1 MSAALAIKHKGHV
14 WMAADSGIT
23 AEDSIEPIET
33 DSKIIKCG
41 PLTIGYV
48 GPVQGINTLRYRYV
62 PPKKKAGETDDYYIY
77 DSIWNSMGKKLVN
90 DGVATKTEDIVVP
103 DVTLLF
109 VYKGRLFETDSAF
122 AFYERKRYA
131 TGGVGCEYASALIEQ
146 ISDDEKDIEGALTDI
161 MEKIIEKHNFV
172 CKPIKIVRI

>member
-1 MSAALAIKHKGHV
+1 M
-14 WMAADSGIT
+14 
-23 AEDSIEPIET
+23 
-33 DSKIIKCG
+33 
-41 PLTIGYV
+41 
-48 GPVQGINTLRYRYV
+48 
-62 PPKKKAGETDDYYIY
+62 
-77 DSIWNSMGKKLVN
+77 VN
-90 DGVATKTEDIVVP
+90 DGVVTKTEDIVVP

-146 ISDDEKDIEGALTDI
+146 ISDDEKDIKGALTDI
-161 MEKIIEKHNFV
+161 MEKIIERHNFV

>member
-1 MSAALAIKHKGHV
+1 MSAILAIKHKGRV
-14 WMAADSGIT
+14 WMAADSGISR
-23 AEDSIEPIET
+23 EDSIEVFET
-33 DSKIIKCG
+33 GSKIIKCG

-62 PPKKKAGETDDYYIY
+62 PPQKKTKETDDHYIY

-90 DGVATKTEDIVVP
+90 DGVATKTD
-103 DVTLLF
+103 DVT
-109 VYKGRLFETDSAF
+109 VP
-122 AFYERKRYA
+122 RYA
-131 TGGVGCEYASALIEQ
+131 TTGIGCEYASALIEQ